1 MAERVRVPRK
11 AAVRAETQQ
20 DEAAVPPAKDQDAI
34 DLALIDELLDEIDGL
49 LEENAQEFIDNFVQA
64 GGE

>member
-11 AAVRAETQQ
+11 AVVRAEPQQ
-20 DEAAVPPAKDQDAI
+20 DEAAGHPAKDQDAI
-34 DLALIDELLDEIDGL
+34 DLALTDELLDEIDGL
-49 LEENAQEFIDNFVQA
+49 LEENAQEFIDNFVQG